1 MKHLI
6 YIVEGDTE
14 ERFVNEILSRYFVSK
29 GLYNRVQ
36 CFKLKH
42 SNGGISKYSHLKRD
56 IINTIYENDVIVTTM
71 IDFYRLP
78 SDFPQ
83 YSNIDVNKTHYEQ
96 IRILESAMKV
106 DIETTQQCNFDNFIP
121 YIQLHE
127 FESLIFSSIQGFDA
141 VFENKEIKRKDILSV
156 IDGFPNPEDIDN
168 GPNTAPSVRLAKLV
182 PGYDK
187 VLFGV
192 DMLSY
197 IGIDVLLS
205 KCPHFKEWIEEQERA
220 LKNIQ

>member
-1 MKHLI
+1 MKHLV

-14 ERFVNEILSRYFVSK
+14 ERFVNEILYPYFVSK
-29 GLYNRVQ
+29 GLYNGMQ

-42 SNGGISKYSHLKRD
+42 SNGGISKYSHLKKD
-56 IINTIYENDVIVTTM
+56 IINTIYEKDVIVTTM

-83 YSNIDVNKTHYEQ
+83 YQNIDTTQTHYEQ
-96 IRILESAMKV
+96 VKYLEKALQTN
-106 DIETTQQCNFDNFIP
+106 IEETQQKKFDNLIP

-141 VFENKEIKRKDILSV
+141 VFEKNEIKRKEIVS
-156 IDGFPNPEDIDN
+156 IIQSFPNPEDINN
-168 GPNTAPSVRLAKLV
+168 GPDTAPSVRLSKLI

-192 DMLSY
+192 DMLSN
-197 IGIDVLLS
+197 IGTDILLA
-205 KCPHFKEWIEEQERA
+205 KCPHFKEWIVEIEKA
-220 LKNIQ
+220 LI